1 MGGQVLPS
9 RPSKSTPSADTPGEN
24 PEAPSVPAVTA
35 PAVLSRP
42 GGAVPLLLVDGH
54 QLLWR
59 GTFGFPA
66 EIRSRDKTRNLTGLF
81 AFFALL
87 RIGIRDN
94 FTDLGLE
101 APEVVVVFDGQFGS
115 RDRQETDAGYKAQR
129 PTDEQALSPIT
140 FLADVKR
147 GLSACDLPWVE
158 LENHEA
164 DDVIASLTHT
174 AIRGN
179 ITTPERPERP
189 VVIMSADHDFY
200 QLITPSVLVLHPAS
214 RPARR
219 WIDPDAVR
227 TYYGVDPVQWADFR
241 ALTGDP
247 ADNIPGVKGI
257 GGKTAATLLAN
268 GMTLDELPDSGRLTT
283 PRARAVAAQ
292 FAEALK
298 WRDMIRVRTD
308 IDTPVHLTD
317 TPSALLPTPAA
328 VLERIDGW

>member
-1 MGGQVLPS
+1 M
-9 RPSKSTPSADTPGEN
+9 
-24 PEAPSVPAVTA
+24 
-35 PAVLSRP
+35 
-42 GGAVPLLLVDGH
+42 PLLLVDGH

-87 RIGIRDN
+87 RIAVRDN
-94 FTDLGLE
+94 FTNLGVT

-115 RDRQETDAGYKAQR
+115 RDRQEADAGYKAQR
-129 PTDEQALSPIT
+129 PTDEQALSPIL
-140 FLADVKR
+140 FLADVQR
-147 GLSACDLPWVE
+147 GLTACGLPWVE

-164 DDVIASLTHT
+164 DDVIASLTHNAT
-174 AIRGN
+174 RGN
-179 ITTPERPERP
+179 TTTRELPDRP

-200 QLITPSVLVLHPAS
+200 QLVTPQVLVLHPAS

-219 WIDPDAVR
+219 WIDPAAVH
-227 TYYGVDPVQWADFR
+227 THHGVDPVQWPDFR

-257 GGKTAATLLAN
+257 GGKTAAALLAD
-268 GMTLDELPDSGRLTT
+268 GMTLDKLPDSGRLTS
-283 PRARAVAAQ
+283 PRARAVTTQ
-292 FAEALK
+292 FAEALT

-308 IDTPVHLTD
+308 IEVPLNLTG
-317 TPSALLPTPAA
+317 TSSALLPTPAA
-328 VLERIDGW
+328 VLERIDAW